1 MQRGSVGS
9 SLEEAREAAAHER
22 WRLAVRRSWAA
33 AFAANIAADE
43 AALEAVA
50 SLAAT
55 IREQAGGRLGKE
67 ADTIVRY
74 CRNCVDLGLEPRR
87 KGMLDM
93 LFTRR
98 GNGTRGEPTKRCP
111 DCAETV
117 KSAAKVCRFCGYR
130 FEPQAGG
137 LGAGSPV
144 PGTPAPPTPAPATPP
159 AADSV

>member
-1 MQRGSVGS
+1 MQRNSVSS
-9 SLEEAREAAAHER
+9 SLEEAREAAAQER
-22 WRLAVRRSWAA
+22 WRLAIRRTWTA

-55 IREQAGGRLGKE
+55 IREQAGDRIGRE
-67 ADTIVRY
+67 AGTIVRY

-98 GNGTRGEPTKRCP
+98 GQGTRGEPTKRCP

-117 KSAAKVCRFCGYR
+117 KFAAKVCRFCGYR
-130 FEPQAGG
+130 FEPEAARP
-137 LGAGSPV
+137 GAGPAV
-144 PGTPAPPTPAPATPP
+144 PGTPPD
-159 AADSV
+159 ADSV